1 MFMKK
6 VLITG
11 ASRGIG
17 KAAAEEFAKGG
28 YHVIIN
34 SRHADELEK
43 TAAHL
48 KEITENI
55 SFYPCD
61 VSDYAEV
68 KKMFDTIGSVDVLV
82 NNAGT
87 AYIGLFNTMHPE
99 DFRKLIDLDLI
110 SVLNCTH
117 LAVAEMINK
126 KSGVIVNVSSMWGI
140 CGASCEAVY
149 SAAKGGV
156 NAFTKALGK
165 ELAPSGIR
173 VNAVACGVI
182 DTKMNDCLNDEEKAA
197 LEEEIPLGRMGK
209 AEEIAKIIYF
219 LASEDSSY
227 LTGEVIKVDGGF
239 I

>member
-1 MFMKK
+1 MKK

-17 KAAAEEFAKGG
+17 KATAKEFAKSGH
-28 YHVIIN
+28 HVIIN
-34 SRHADELEK
+34 SRNISELKKTADELGKINE
-43 TAAHL
+43 H
-48 KEITENI
+48 I
-55 SFYPCD
+55 SYYPCD
-61 VSDYAEV
+61 VSDYNEV
-68 KKMFDTIGSVDVLV
+68 KKMFDSIGSVDVLV

-87 AYIGLFNTMHPE
+87 AYLGLFNTMTPS
-99 DFRKLIDLDLI
+99 DLRKIIDLDLI

-117 LAVAEMINK
+117 IAIQSMINK
-126 KSGVIVNVSSMWGI
+126 KSGSIINVSSMWGI

-149 SAAKGGV
+149 SAAKGGI

-182 DTKMNDCLNDEEKAA
+182 DTKMNDCLVPEEKAA
-197 LEEEIPLGRMGK
+197 LEEDIPLGRMGRP
-209 AEEIAKIIYF
+209 EEIAKTICF
-219 LASEDSSY
+219 LAGEESSY
-227 LTGEVIKVDGGF
+227 ITGEVIKIDGGF